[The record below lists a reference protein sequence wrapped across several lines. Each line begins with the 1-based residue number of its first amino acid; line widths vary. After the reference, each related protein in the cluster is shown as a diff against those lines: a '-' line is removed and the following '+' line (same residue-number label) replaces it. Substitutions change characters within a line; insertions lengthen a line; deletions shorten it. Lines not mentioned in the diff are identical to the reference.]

1 MIRALFITLLFLLPF
16 TTQATTSSTKAQI
29 EKCETKYKS
38 DTKKKTDCINSVK
51 KKAKETAKKDDE
63 TKHKTANNDSRQNT
77 STKMHGNTESR
88 QLEDAQKKSAVTK
101 NLKAVNVNSA
111 SAKDL
116 AASLP
121 GIGDA
126 KAKAI
131 VDYRKKNGKFK
142 SASDLAKVPGLGDKS
157 VGNMKKY
164 LKY

>member
-1 MIRALFITLLFLLPF
+1 MQLTLTSYLRYWGVSDNWSLIRGKFYSWRITMIRALFITLLFLLPF
-16 TTQATTSSTKAQI
+16 TTQATTSSAQ
-29 EKCETKYKS
+29 
-38 DTKKKTDCINSVK
+38 
-51 KKAKETAKKDDE
+51 
-63 TKHKTANNDSRQNT
+63 ANNDSRQNT

-88 QLEDAQKKSAVTK
+88 QLEDEQKKSAVTK

>member
-16 TTQATTSSTKAQI
+16 TTQATTSSAQ
-29 EKCETKYKS
+29 
-38 DTKKKTDCINSVK
+38 
-51 KKAKETAKKDDE
+51 AK
-63 TKHKTANNDSRQNT
+63 NDSLQNT

-88 QLEDAQKKSAVTK
+88 KLEDAQKKNAVTK

-126 KAKAI
+126 
-131 VDYRKKNGKFK
+131 
-142 SASDLAKVPGLGDKS
+142 
-157 VGNMKKY
+157 
-164 LKY
+164 